1 MDVYTFLKDQH
12 MEVRQLLD
20 ALEKTS
26 RRTEKR
32 RTELFAE
39 LKKMLE
45 IHTYLEETLFY
56 PVIKKAEKF
65 TQVALVAHEEH
76 DVVKHRLLDM
86 SETPVDDEKWG
97 AKLAV
102 LTENIEH
109 HVEEEE
115 GIMFKRAKQILSD
128 READELGAAMATK
141 KAQYEAVQG

>member
-12 MEVRQLLD
+12 KEVSQLLD

-56 PVIKKAEKF
+56 PIIKKAEKF
-65 TQVALVAHEEH
+65 TQVALVAYEEH
-76 DVVKHRLLDM
+76 DVVKRRLVDLA
-86 SETPVDDEKWG
+86 ETPVDDEKWG
-97 AKLAV
+97 AKLTV
-102 LTENIEH
+102 LKENIEH

-115 GIMFKRAKQILSD
+115 GQLFKKAKQILSD

-141 KAQYEAVQG
+141 KAQQEALQG